1 MKDFYQK
8 YHHWLNSPEL
18 DTDLKKELK
27 TIENDATE
35 IQDRFYKDLAFGTGG
50 LRGLIGAG
58 TNRINI
64 YTIRKA
70 TQGLANFLNKN
81 SSNQRKKVI
90 IAYDSRKKSKEFAL
104 QAGLVLAKNNIQAL
118 IFSQITPTPI
128 LSFAVYTL
136 QASAG
141 IVITASHNPKEYN
154 GYKVYGEH
162 GGQITDSIANTIT
175 KEIEE
180 IEDELKIEILSQTI
194 AEEKSLLSWLDD
206 AILNSY
212 IERVKNLI
220 LDKKMVEKNG
230 QQLSI
235 IYTPLHGTG
244 LIPVTKL
251 LNNHGFSNLH
261 IVQEQEEPD
270 ENFSTVKFP
279 NPEEK
284 EAFNLALKLAKEKK
298 ADLIL
303 GTDPDADRVGVIVKN
318 RNEEYIQLTGN
329 QLGSLLIDYILLKKK
344 ETNSL
349 PNNGIIIKTI
359 VTSDLGIEIA
369 KKYGI
374 KYLNVLTGFKYIGEK
389 IAEFEKD
396 NTYQFIFGYEES
408 YGYLA
413 GDFVRDKDAVQICL
427 LTAEMATYYKTKGMT
442 LYERLEEIFQ
452 EYGYYQEELVNLVY
466 KGLEGQK
473 CINRIMNYFRRND
486 LRAIENLKIITIT
499 DYLKKIVKNQYT
511 KTETQINLP
520 KSNVLHYTLE
530 DNSWFCIRP
539 SGTEPKLKI
548 YFGVKD
554 NTLIKAQKKLSMIKN
569 FVLKKINNL

>member
-162 GGQITDSIANTIT
+162 GGQITDNIANTIT

-452 EYGYYQEELVNLVY
+452 EYGYYKEELVNLVY